1 VQKTNNPTSVHAG
14 ARLDRLPIGRFHR
27 RLFALV
33 SAGLFFDVF
42 DLSIGGVVM
51 AALIG
56 TGFSTLALNGWF
68 MSCTFLGA
76 TLGAFCAGWF
86 GDRFGRRF
94 TYQMN
99 LAIFG
104 IGSIVAALSPNI
116 YVLIGVRFIIGVGLG
131 AEVVAGYG
139 AFTEFVPPA
148 IRGRWCGLLSLP
160 AQISA
165 GAVSVVGLLVIPWFG
180 WRPMFVIV
188 GVGAMVIWYLRK
200 NMPESPRWLEQQGLH
215 AEADAVLRSIEA
227 EAHVAPYV
235 PAPQEARQAAVV
247 LPSNLRLLVPIF
259 VGSVVLGVLNTAVF
273 AFIGFIPTFFVQEG
287 MSIVH
292 SIAFTTIMTLGA
304 PVGGVI
310 ALLIADKIGRKGV
323 LVGSAL
329 IAATVSVLY
338 PFVGNGLLLTLVGFV
353 LVTAIYVNSVTGFAL
368 FVPET
373 FPTEVRLRGSGICN
387 GIGRIVGIIMPL
399 VVVRL
404 YAHYQI
410 VGVITLM
417 AGLWTLQA
425 IVVAAWGIETSKR
438 SLEELAFALE
448 LAHPV
453 AVEIQ
458 PGLRT

>member
-1 VQKTNNPTSVHAG
+1 VQQTNIPANVHAG

-27 RLFALV
+27 RLFALI
-33 SAGLFFDVF
+33 SAGLFFDIF

-76 TLGAFCAGWF
+76 TLGAFSAGWL

-94 TYQMN
+94 TYQLN

-104 IGSIVAALSPNI
+104 IGSIVAALAPNI
-116 YVLIGVRFIIGVGLG
+116 YILIGVRFIIGVGLG

-148 IRGRWCGLLSLP
+148 VRGRWCGLLSLP
-160 AQISA
+160 AQVAA

-188 GVGAMVIWYLRK
+188 GLGAMVIWYLRK
-200 NMPESPRWLEQQGLH
+200 NMPESPRWLEQQGRH
-215 AEADAVLRSIEA
+215 AEAEAVLRTVESETN
-227 EAHVAPYV
+227 VTPYV
-235 PAPQEARQAAVV
+235 PNPRAAPRSAVV
-247 LPSNLRLLVPIF
+247 MPSNWRLLAPIF
-259 VGSVVLGVLNTAVF
+259 VGSVVLGVLNTFIF

-310 ALLIADKIGRKGV
+310 ALLIADKVGRKGV
-323 LVGSAL
+323 LIGSAL
-329 IAATVSVLY
+329 IAAAISVLY
-338 PFVGNGLLLTLVGFV
+338 PFVGNGILLTLVGFV
-353 LVTAIYVNSVTGFAL
+353 LVTAVYVNSVTGFAL
-368 FVPET
+368 FVPEM
-373 FPTEVRLRGSGICN
+373 FPTEVRLRGAGICN

-410 VGVITLM
+410 IGVVALM
-417 AGLWTLQA
+417 AGFWVVQA
-425 IVVAAWGIETSKR
+425 MVVATWGIETSKR

-448 LAHPV
+448 LASPV
-453 AVEIQ
+453 AAEIR
-458 PGLRT
+458 PSPRI